1 MNSIPLSELLANLPQ
16 VGLWTVPKE
25 EQPAI
30 GDMVT
35 CFHQEWCVTEL
46 DGPVFWAMDLNG
58 EEEEFT
64 VDQID
69 HLKKAGD

>member
-1 MNSIPLSELLANLPQ
+1 MNRIPLTELLANLPQ
-16 VGLWTVPKE
+16 VGLWTVPKAD
-25 EQPAI
+25 QPAV

-35 CFHQEWCVTEL
+35 CFHQEFSVTEL
-46 DGPVFWAMDLNG
+46 DLPVFWAVDSSG

-69 HLKKAGD
+69 HLEKAKK